1 MLTPDVVKPKIF
13 QVSGR
18 GAYRADDVD
27 AFFAEVSAS
36 YEQMFRENG
45 ELIKKISILANKVE
59 QYKEEE
65 DSLRKALISAQ
76 TLADKIVKDA
86 RDSVEGTVEK
96 AQADADEMRAKAEG
110 EAKEIVD
117 KAKAEAETVILQ
129 SKKDADEILGAVNRK
144 VMKESLEFEML
155 QKKASDFRA
164 SLLGLYKEHL
174 RSINAIPE
182 YAEKETPAQEQ
193 ETPEQDKEAAVA
205 SDAPVNDDAEEAPA
219 PSTAEPAESE
229 ETQAT
234 AESEEPAEP
243 EEPAK
248 AEAPEQ
254 AAPDSADSETAAA
267 VTEEVLEDVSSDTH
281 EAQSLFDADEDGF
294 SLDLSA
300 LDDEEPAPAASDSA
314 PAAPVLGYAKIE
326 DAEESSAD
334 DNDADDDEDDD
345 LGLFKSFFRKK

>member
-1 MLTPDVVKPKIF
+1 MLTPDVVKSKIF

-96 AQADADEMRAKAEG
+96 AQVDADAMRAKAET

-144 VMKESLEFEML
+144 VMQESLEFEML

-193 ETPEQDKEAAVA
+193 ETPEQDKEEAAA
-205 SDAPVNDDAEEAPA
+205 AANDAPVNDAAEEAPA
-219 PSTAEPAESE
+219 PSAAESAEPE

-234 AESEEPAEP
+234 AESEETAEP

-254 AAPDSADSETAAA
+254 AALDSADSETAAA
-267 VTEEVLEDVSSDTH
+267 VTEEVLEDISSDTH
-281 EAQSLFDADEDGF
+281 EAQSLFDADGDGF

-300 LDDEEPAPAASDSA
+300 LDDEEPAPAVSDSA
-314 PAAPVLGYAKIE
+314 PAAPILGYAKIE
-326 DAEESSAD
+326 DAEEASA
-334 DNDADDDEDDD
+334 DEDDD
-345 LGLFKSFFRKK
+345 DDDDPGLFKSFFRKK